1 MRGPQFLK
9 LLGTLLSSDSV
20 KKMEGDLASL
30 VEIYHIAMKSGRS
43 ATLNLPSK
51 RGAAT
56 VAKLEIELD
65 DATPSLSTSTTQS
78 STPAAPAPGKQRH
91 CRRSSA
97 QRAKANTRAAQHQ
110 AAQGKPKG
118 KPPA

>member
-1 MRGPQFLK
+1 MEVVGNGFKLAVLALSLLNDFSMILIRVETAKVRGPQFLK

-30 VEIYHIAMKSGRS
+30 VEMYHLTKKSGLS
-43 ATLNLPSK
+43 AKLILSSK

-56 VAKLEIELD
+56 IAKLEIELD

-78 STPAAPAPGKQRH
+78 STPAPGKQ
-91 CRRSSA
+91 
-97 QRAKANTRAAQHQ
+97 
-110 AAQGKPKG
+110 
-118 KPPA
+118 